1 MAEVQGFDQE
11 FTVIL
16 GDKEVRLEEGLS
28 EAEAAK
34 RLKALGANELP
45 EGKRESGIIK
55 FFKHFHDVLIY
66 VLLAAAVI
74 TVALGHYIDTSV
86 ILAVVVINAAIGY
99 IQQNKAEKALD
110 SIREMLSVKAGVL
123 REGKRKDIL
132 AADLVPADLVY
143 LRAGDKVPAD
153 MRLIEASDLHVEES
167 SLTGESYAVN
177 KQTERLSSDTV
188 LGDRSNMA
196 FAGTAVASGSGFGV
210 VIATGGDTE
219 LGKISSAMESVE
231 KLQTP
236 LLKQTAQFGKVI
248 SVIIVLSAIG
258 MFFIGYWIHDYATAE
273 LLLAIIGLTEAAIPE
288 GFPAVLSNI

>member
-1 MAEVQGFDQE
+1 LEYIEGIHGRGETACYNNQNYDLGGGGKVVTEQGFDQE

-16 GDKEVRLEEGLS
+16 DNHKVRLEEGLS
-28 EAEAAK
+28 EVEVVK
-34 RLKALGANELP
+34 RLKIFGANELP
-45 EGKRESGIIK
+45 QGKREPGVIK

-74 TVALGHYIDTSV
+74 TVVLGHYIDTSV

-110 SIREMLSVKAGVL
+110 SIREMLSFKAGVL

-132 AADLVPADLVY
+132 AADLVPGDLVY

-153 MRLIEASDLHVEES
+153 IRLIEVSSLQVEES
-167 SLTGESYAVN
+167 SLTGESDAVN

-196 FAGTAVASGSGFGV
+196 FAGTAVAAGSGFGV
-210 VIATGGDTE
+210 VIAT
-219 LGKISSAMESVE
+219 
-231 KLQTP
+231 
-236 LLKQTAQFGKVI
+236 
-248 SVIIVLSAIG
+248 
-258 MFFIGYWIHDYATAE
+258 
-273 LLLAIIGLTEAAIPE
+273 
-288 GFPAVLSNI
+288 